1 MTPENSR
8 DLETVYL
15 AVIPQANLTDVT
27 QVSPPA
33 TFREP
38 EITCQLPALSAS
50 DLSIPEVRIAEFETI
65 PGSFSTQVEQLEVEH
80 GEFERGEIENS
91 AGTLKLAEQTV
102 STNSS
107 SFESLIELVT
117 EAADSVR
124 ELMTPCLTAHGL
136 NDARFTIMR
145 AIRGSKNGECSQS
158 ELARCMKQ
166 SEANVSTLLD
176 RMRGD
181 GLVSREK
188 SPFDRRRS
196 VVRLTDKGEQQLTVT
211 EQEYSTRAQGVLR
224 AFDVFEIQSFRE
236 QLSSFIAIWETELE
250 LVAATNA
257 VAGRIGGNASDSH
270 SAGTETRHAH
280 AG

>member
-1 MTPENSR
+1 MTPEYELDQENVFLS
-8 DLETVYL
+8 
-15 AVIPQANLTDVT
+15 VIPRDVPADVT
-27 QVSPPA
+27 ESAGPA
-33 TFREP
+33 TLKEH
-38 EITCQLPALSAS
+38 ETTCQIATSDALLIEPAQTSEECPPIAS
-50 DLSIPEVRIAEFETI
+50 VAGIATPE
-65 PGSFSTQVEQLEVEH
+65 SS
-80 GEFERGEIENS
+80 
-91 AGTLKLAEQTV
+91 V
-102 STNSS
+102 SDNSS

-158 ELARCMKQ
+158 ELARCLKQ

-181 GLVSREK
+181 ALVSREK

-196 VVRLTDKGEQQLTVT
+196 VVRLTDKGEQQLTLT
-211 EQEYSTRAQGVLR
+211 EQDYTTRARGVLR
-224 AFDVFEIQSFRE
+224 AFDVFEIQAFRD
-236 QLSSFIAIWETELE
+236 QLRSFIAIWETELE
-250 LVAATNA
+250 LVSSNNA
-257 VAGRIGGNASDSH
+257 VAGRIGGNATDSH
-270 SAGTETRHAH
+270 SEGTETRHAQ